1 VLIQT
6 QPGIARLVA
15 DEIAAVPGISSAV
28 VVTGPYDVI
37 AGIEADNID
46 ALGRVVLSRIQA
58 VQGVTRTLTCP
69 VVHI

>member
-1 VLIQT
+1 MT
-6 QPGIARLVA
+6 PRVA
-15 DEIAAVPGISSAV
+15 DEIAVLPGISSAF
-28 VVTGPYDVI
+28 VVTGPCDVI
-37 AGIEADNID
+37 AGIEADDID

>member
-15 DEIAAVPGISSAV
+15 DEIVAVPGISSAV